1 MIGPMICRNCGTEI
15 ADKAIVC
22 YRCGAG
28 TTDPVRQPAAVRP
41 RRGRAL
47 PAAALVVLVLL
58 GLFLGYAGRTTPV
71 PDGVRL
77 GASFIIVFSIV
88 VLAVR
93 VFRRR

>member
-1 MIGPMICRNCGTEI
+1 MICRNCGTEI

-28 TTDPVRQPAAVRP
+28 TSDPVRRPAAVRP

-58 GLFLGYAGRTTPV
+58 GLFLGYAGQTTPL
-71 PDGVRL
+71 PDGVQL
-77 GASFIIVFSIV
+77 GATFAIVFTIV
-88 VLAVR
+88 LLAVR
-93 VFRRR
+93 LIRRR